1 VVYHVISIH
10 SEEFRI
16 YSKKDKIKDKFPN
29 KKPENLKSISR
40 NKDTDKPIKKAENAE
55 IVQKSDSN

>member
-1 VVYHVISIH
+1 MYHVTSIH

-16 YSKKDKIKDKFPN
+16 YSKKDKIKDKSTN

-40 NKDTDKPIKKAENAE
+40 NRDADKPIKQAENAE